1 MGDPG
6 DGSAFEVGTGG
17 MSGGSNFAEDFVRAV
32 HMFMGQQRDSATGHG
47 ATKALRAVIGKMGRF
62 DGKNITGF
70 LRTYTCEME
79 IYQVP
84 EVRMIES
91 FDLAVVPEIRERVRE
106 LHGEMLVNT
115 WPRFEERLR
124 EEYFDED
131 TERVS
136 KRAFLEWVEQQP
148 GKSMGPNELLREFEK
163 KFGRLPLSE
172 KRLLE
177 ARKSELF
184 LQAADEALEDR
195 LLLILQ
201 DGAAEGGFNPN
212 WRRLEESVSL
222 IAKQQ
227 RVKAQGLNLRADVVP
242 LSSPKVPPTSVPS
255 TPSSSSKGKV
265 VSDDT
270 FEEPRTTFSCS

>member
-17 MSGGSNFAEDFVRAV
+17 MSGSSNFAEDFVRAV

-227 RVKAQGLNLRADVVP
+227 RVKA
-242 LSSPKVPPTSVPS
+242 
-255 TPSSSSKGKV
+255 
-265 VSDDT
+265 
-270 FEEPRTTFSCS
+270 